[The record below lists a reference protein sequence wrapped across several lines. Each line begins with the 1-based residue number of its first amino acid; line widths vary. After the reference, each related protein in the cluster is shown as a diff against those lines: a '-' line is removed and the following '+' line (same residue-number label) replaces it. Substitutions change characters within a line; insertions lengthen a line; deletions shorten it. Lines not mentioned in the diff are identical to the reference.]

1 MSVQTSLTDDL
12 TAAAWRYAI
21 AAFFLQSIHD
31 SWPVSENFAEA
42 GKPEAWG
49 PYYQKAHA
57 DSSAGTSVVEVE
69 LPSKIE
75 GEPYTI
81 PTPTKEGDTFV
92 GWYDNANGTGEA
104 LTVLPVGYDGT
115 VYAIWENPATDVEN
129 LVRPTLDINAPMY
142 DILGR
147 QVNTSYRGIII
158 QNGHKYLL
166 R

>member
-49 PYYQKAHA
+49 PAYQAAHA
-57 DSSAGTSVVEVE
+57 DSSVGTTYEEVE

-81 PTPTKEGDTFV
+81 PTPTKDGDTFI
-92 GWYDNANGTGEA
+92 GWYDNAQGTGTA

-115 VYAIWENPATDVEN
+115 VYAIWQSGIATDAEHVQVEAVKVQKILRNGQILIMRDGKVYNMMGQIVEN
-129 LVRPTLDINAPMY
+129 
-142 DILGR
+142 
-147 QVNTSYRGIII
+147 
-158 QNGHKYLL
+158 
-166 R
+166 